1 LAYIPDPNGLGLAVM
16 PDPSG
21 LGLEG
26 DVIPNKLGFGLAR
39 MWVLLL
45 LLIIF

>member
-1 LAYIPDPNGLGLAVM
+1 M
-16 PDPSG
+16 PDPSS

-26 DVIPNKLGFGLAR
+26 DAIPNKLGFGLAR

-45 LLIIF
+45 LLLLLLLIFFKKYYCY